1 MSITM
6 NCAGCFYLCAE
17 WKDVFKKEDWTLVR
31 VGKPLLSKLAEYIT
45 YVTSRHRK
53 FDFFFRT
60 IDEDVVELVN
70 DELKD
75 KVILTFVLSCLV

>member
-17 WKDVFKKEDWTLVR
+17 WKGDFKTEDWTLVR
-31 VGKPLLSKLAEYIT
+31 VGKPVLSKLAEYIT

-53 FDFFFRT
+53 FDFFSVPST
-60 IDEDVVELVN
+60 KMSSN
-70 DELKD
+70 WS
-75 KVILTFVLSCLV
+75 TMN